1 MSSKV
6 RRPGGRGAPPALRSS
21 PSRPGC
27 TPAGAPGLLPAE
39 ARGAAHGSRR
49 QGHQGALA
57 GLFACGMPWL
67 RASSGPFQSNPG
79 CNVMNGVMDDLRE
92 AVAETTLTTARILER
107 DNPTEDRRH
116 GTRGIRTS
124 LGRSTARGKT
134 SICPPA
140 RVATNRAEVHA
151 HSHTRT

>member
-6 RRPGGRGAPPALRSS
+6 RRPGGRGAPLALRSS

-27 TPAGAPGLLPAE
+27 SPAGAPGQQPAE

-49 QGHQGALA
+49 QGHQGAVA

-92 AVAETTLTTARILER
+92 AVETTLTTARILER